1 MHGDLITA
9 LSHFTSALKHHR
21 TDPVETPNSRE
32 KILEQSLVKQNQI
45 VEMLQKTVASL
56 EEENKSARE
65 KVASLERRVHHL
77 SLWKARARLAEERLK
92 EMADS
97 AGVLGSSSAGF
108 MSLTAISSFEKALAE
123 KDKMIASLQSK
134 VEGKEGENVEM
145 AGRDTSLTVSTQA
158 KLVAE
163 HVRVMELEE
172 ELLLS
177 REDSGKARG
186 ELAECQS
193 DMMRRESEIQYLRH
207 EIEAVKQVS
216 HHQQDVVMGLRAA
229 LLDRDAQITSLTRAL
244 ERTAEERKRRSSIT
258 HSSSTGPFSHHSL
271 FDLLLGRDVFNVEL
285 SRDVANGEL
294 GLSVSRFEMPISSR
308 MSGLIVRAVR
318 EGSSAQGLL
327 VPGDEILEVNG
338 LNCRNT
344 SQKKAVE
351 ILERGVGR
359 IKVVAAREKGPSA
372 EFVRMKISP
381 IISDMSHSTSLK
393 SASDTSFTTTSPSR
407 DPPSPLSP
415 LHHNHLSLPSSPGFT
430 LGEIPPA
437 SHVRPQPIG
446 QVKVLEPAALDGP
459 VTGSKDE
466 GVSQD
471 RKTVGETESK
481 EELLKLREEAGQWQ
495 MLQAELEGE
504 LDATHSELEAV
515 KMEYQLTTAENFD
528 LQQQVKESATELAH
542 IQGQVEELQQ
552 LLEGVRE
559 KIVREE
565 ERTHALEQHNKD
577 LHEAVAEANGG
588 RDLEKQRVSEVE
600 GEMMQLKLDCER
612 EKSDLSMKVASL
624 QSHNQQLQA
633 DVSQRAEQLE
643 SAQSHAR
650 ESETKMESERTEWQ
664 LQIQQVKT
672 DLQTVKEEAAK
683 AASSSHIEAEKLQSQ
698 LTTVKSLLM
707 SAEKKEAEMKIEIRH
722 LSQAADESNKQ
733 LEELHKNH
741 RTLRAETSKFREQAE
756 EKTVQC
762 ETLTLGLKRAECKLQ
777 ANKEMSS
784 RQQNEID
791 KLRRSNKQ
799 LHVERVRADEV
810 CSKAELQL
818 RISQSEQAQVR
829 EKLQGQ
835 TGEKEELFS
844 QLETLATEN
853 AVLQEQLDTAKE
865 KLESAN
871 GEKQQLSHQLE
882 QLQNELQETKE
893 SLQEVTGARKDLE
906 SELLIEQSKAGKL
919 KTTLAGVEA
928 SVEGIRAGRKTSDNL
943 VASMSF
949 VHEQDQIRVKELE
962 ENLSRTQEE
971 LEWMRLEA
979 SSAQEE
985 HSKEV
990 QALSAECACLR
1001 ERVRGLSAQ
1010 LHEEREA
1017 RGSEVE
1023 AVKEKLASSDLSVKH
1038 LQTELE
1044 AQESVSSINKATIS
1058 QLQTAAEQAEEE
1070 RTLVQ
1075 KNLQEALQRNHQLQL
1090 EVDQLQSHSRQLET
1104 EIVKLGSEVGHL
1116 SDNCTDLKMSLKQ
1129 AQAQNDTLTAKL
1141 QAAEVN
1147 LATTQKRLDEATL
1160 QGRDMEHNTSELDE
1174 KFRESELNLEKTEL
1188 REKEA
1193 TLSLHAREEEISQ
1206 LKTQIELSRSEHREL
1221 QSSFTL
1227 LQSAT
1232 TSQNKKIKTLETE
1245 RANLRVSLEQLEAAQ
1260 HSLKRMVT
1268 SLEKEKVHLAEQHQQ
1283 EMDSLTQ
1290 QLDEKVT
1297 TEKEHLVKIQ
1307 RLERVHN
1314 EAQSTAEELLA
1325 AQDALKSSLTAL
1337 GDEKEGEVVRL
1348 QEQMMT
1354 LQRSLVS
1361 SQQQTSQARS
1371 RVEKLQTELMEMSES
1386 ERSAS
1391 TRLSELLDEN
1401 EQLREKV
1408 ESLKATETQLA
1419 ELLCKLNTLELS
1431 QKEKSDKMVA
1441 MQSQLEDTTKELH
1454 SAQTENAALLER
1466 VGEVAAMTVALAE
1479 KSAELERMKGDL
1491 VAEVKGRQELAD
1503 EKEQLLGVLRKLEV
1517 EKHTTAVPVAPESQ
1531 STLQEADR
1539 EVLLQATREKEEEA
1553 LRLREY
1559 VGKLLSAV
1567 VEKAPFVLERM
1578 E

>member
-1 MHGDLITA
+1 MHKDLITA
-9 LSHFTSALKHHR
+9 LSHFTSALKHRR
-21 TDPVETPNSRE
+21 TNGVETHDSRE

-56 EEENKSARE
+56 EDENKSARD
-65 KVASLERRVHHL
+65 KISTLEQRVHRL
-77 SLWKARARLAEERLK
+77 SMWKARARLAEERLK

-97 AGVLGSSSAGF
+97 AGVLGSGRTGI
-108 MSLTAISSFEKALAE
+108 MSLTAISSFEKALVE
-123 KDKMIASLQSK
+123 KDKMIVSLQSK
-134 VEGKEGENVEM
+134 VEREEGESGGM
-145 AGRDTSLTVSTQA
+145 AGQDTTLAMSTQA

-163 HVRVMELEE
+163 RVRVMELEE

-177 REDSGKARG
+177 REDSSKARG

-207 EIEAVKQVS
+207 ETEAVKQVN

-229 LLDRDAQITSLTRAL
+229 LLDRDAQIASLTRAL
-244 ERTAEERKRRSSIT
+244 ERTADEGRRRSSIT

-285 SRDVANGEL
+285 SRDVANREL

-308 MSGLIVRAVR
+308 SSGLIVRAVR

-327 VPGDEILEVNG
+327 IPGDEILEVNG
-338 LNCRNT
+338 LNCRHT

-351 ILERGVGR
+351 ILERGIGS
-359 IKVVAAREKGPSA
+359 IKVVAAREKGPPT

-381 IISDMSHSTSLK
+381 IVSDTTSLK
-393 SASDTSFTTTSPSR
+393 SASDASFATISPSR
-407 DPPSPLSP
+407 IPPSPLSSSQHYP
-415 LHHNHLSLPSSPGFT
+415 LSLPNSPGSA
-430 LGEIPPA
+430 LGDIPPA
-437 SHVRPQPIG
+437 SHIRPQPIG
-446 QVKVLEPAALDGP
+446 QVKTLEPVAPDES
-459 VTGSKDE
+459 VTGGEDE
-466 GVSQD
+466 GVSRD
-471 RKTVGETESK
+471 RKTERETELK
-481 EELLKLREEAGQWQ
+481 EELLKLRGEAGQWQ

-528 LQQQVKESATELAH
+528 LQQQVKVSATELAD

-559 KIVREE
+559 KMVREE
-565 ERTHALEQHNKD
+565 ERTHALEQQNKD
-577 LHEAVAEANGG
+577 LQEAVAEANGA

-600 GEMMQLKLDCER
+600 EEMMQLKLDCEK
-612 EKSDLSMKVASL
+612 EKSDLSTKVASL
-624 QSHNQQLQA
+624 QSHNQQLEA
-633 DVSQRAEQLE
+633 DVKQRANQLE
-643 SAQSHAR
+643 SAQSHAK
-650 ESETKMESERTEWQ
+650 ECEKKMESEQTEWQ
-664 LQIQQVKT
+664 LQMQQVKA
-672 DLQTVKEEAAK
+672 DLQGVREEAAK
-683 AASSSHIEAEKLQSQ
+683 AASSSQIEVEKLQSQ

-707 SAEKKEAEMKIEIRH
+707 SAEKKEAEMKIEIHH

-733 LEELHKNH
+733 LDELHANY
-741 RTLRAETSKFREQAE
+741 RTLRTETSKFREQTE

-791 KLRRSNKQ
+791 NLRRNNKQ
-799 LHVERVRADEV
+799 LREDRVKADEA

-829 EKLQGQ
+829 EKLRGQ
-835 TGEKEELFS
+835 TGEKEDLFS
-844 QLETLATEN
+844 QLETLAAEN
-853 AVLQEQLDTAKE
+853 TVLQEELDAAQE
-865 KLESAN
+865 KLELAN
-871 GEKQQLSHQLE
+871 KEKQQLSHQLE
-882 QLQNELQETKE
+882 QSHNELQETRE
-893 SLQEVTGARKDLE
+893 SLQEVTGERKDLE
-906 SELLIEQSKAGKL
+906 SELLLEQSKTGKL

-949 VHEQDQIRVKELE
+949 VHEQDQTRVKELE
-962 ENLSRTQEE
+962 ETLSRTQGEME
-971 LEWMRLEA
+971 RMRLEA
-979 SSAQEE
+979 SSTQEE
-985 HSKEV
+985 QSKEV
-990 QALSAECACLR
+990 QQLSAECACLR
-1001 ERVRGLSAQ
+1001 ERVRGLTAQ
-1010 LHEEREA
+1010 LDEEKEA

-1023 AVKEKLASSDLSVKH
+1023 AMKERLASSDLSVRH

-1044 AQESVSSINKATIS
+1044 ARESVNSINQATIS
-1058 QLQTAAEQAEEE
+1058 QLQTASEQAEEE
-1070 RTLVQ
+1070 RTHVQ
-1075 KNLQEALQRNHQLQL
+1075 KDFQEALQRNHQLQL
-1090 EVDQLQSHSRQLET
+1090 EMDQVQTHSRQLET
-1104 EIVKLGSEVGHL
+1104 EIVKLGNEMGHL
-1116 SDNCTDLKMSLKQ
+1116 SENCADLKMSLKQ
-1129 AQAQNDTLTAKL
+1129 AKAQNDTLTAKL

-1160 QGRDMEHNTSELDE
+1160 QGQDMEHNISELEE
-1174 KFRESELNLEKTEL
+1174 KFCESEMNLEKTES
-1188 REKEA
+1188 REKEV

-1206 LKTQIELSRSEHREL
+1206 LKTQIELSESEHREL

-1260 HSLKRMVT
+1260 HGLKRMIT
-1268 SLEKEKVHLAEQHQQ
+1268 SLEKEKVHLAGQHQQ
-1283 EMDSLTQ
+1283 EMESLTQ

-1297 TEKEHLVKIQ
+1297 TEKEHLVRIQ
-1307 RLERVHN
+1307 RLERLHS
-1314 EAQSTAEELLA
+1314 EAQSTVEELLA

-1337 GDEKEGEVVRL
+1337 GDEKEVEVVRL
-1348 QEQMMT
+1348 QEQLLT
-1354 LQRSLVS
+1354 LQKSLVS

-1371 RVEKLQTELMEMSES
+1371 REEKLQTELMEMSES
-1386 ERSAS
+1386 ERCASA
-1391 TRLSELLDEN
+1391 RLSELLDEN
-1401 EQLREKV
+1401 EQLREEV
-1408 ESLKATETQLA
+1408 ENLRATETQLT
-1419 ELLCKLNTLELS
+1419 ELLSKLNTLEQS
-1431 QKEKSDKMVA
+1431 QREKNDKMVA
-1441 MQSQLEDTTKELH
+1441 MQGQLEDTTDELH

-1466 VGEVAAMTVALAE
+1466 VGEIAAMTVSLAE
-1479 KSAELERMKGDL
+1479 KSAELERTKGEL
-1491 VAEVKGRQELAD
+1491 VTEVKGRQELAD
-1503 EKEQLLGVLRKLEV
+1503 EKEQLLGVLRRLEV
-1517 EKHTTAVPVAPESQ
+1517 EKHTTAVPVSPETQ
-1531 STLQEADR
+1531 STLQEANR
-1539 EVLLQATREKEEEA
+1539 EALLQATREKEEA